1 MEVDVEVERRAETLD
16 EGDGTGLRAGG
27 NGESGPLEE
36 VSRDRTVDDAEH
48 LAQYLGLGGEQ
59 ETQGIGEGEHPLS
72 DGLLG

>member
-1 MEVDVEVERRAETLD
+1 MDVEVERRAETLD

-27 NGESGPLEE
+27 DGESGPLEE
-36 VSRDRTVDDAEH
+36 VGRDRAVDNAEN
-48 LAQYLGLGGEQ
+48 LAQYLRLGGEQ